1 MSPLTGS
8 APIHPRWSEHHR
20 PVASGSHTGR
30 CTITRQGSGEG
41 TTDPDGTWHPPTAT
55 TVYTGPCRIT
65 APAPSSIVVVGEQQ
79 TAVATYEVGIEWDAA
94 EVLEHDLITMDEA
107 PDPAIVGKQLIVI
120 DIAYATERFE
130 RVLRAKLNLS
140 EPEA

>member
-1 MSPLTGS
+1 M
-8 APIHPRWSEHHR
+8 
-20 PVASGSHTGR
+20 
-30 CTITRQGSGEG
+30 
-41 TTDPDGTWHPPTAT
+41 
-55 TVYTGPCRIT
+55 
-65 APAPSSIVVVGEQQ
+65 GEQQ